1 MSVLAEN
8 LDWGVGRKT
17 ILRDVSISVAPGE
30 TLGLIGPNGS
40 GKSSLLRLLAGLKRP
55 LAGRVTINGQPIARM
70 TRKALSREV
79 AFVQQSAAT
88 ETSVSVLDVVRLGRT
103 PHRSALSG
111 WSAEDEGAVSHALGR
126 VDMLGHR
133 AQSWQTLSGG
143 ERQRVHIARAL
154 AQSPRVMFL
163 DEPTN
168 HLDIHHQIEILRMV
182 RDLDLTSVIALH
194 DLNLAAMFCDKIVV
208 MRSGAV
214 FAAGTPRAVLT
225 EDLLREVFRVEAEVT
240 FLDGGVRPHIRFE
253 HDPAGAARSAR
264 VAAVEDALAPGY
276 G

>member
-17 ILRDVSISVAPGE
+17 ILHDVSISVAPGE
-30 TLGLIGPNGS
+30 TLGLVGPNGS

-55 LAGRVTINGQPIARM
+55 RAGLVTINGKSVVQVP
-70 TRKALSREV
+70 RKALSREV

-111 WSAEDEGAVSHALGR
+111 WSAEDEAAVTEALTR

-208 MRSGAV
+208 MRSGSV
-214 FAAGTPRAVLT
+214 FASGTPAEVLT
-225 EDLLREVFRVEAEVT
+225 EELLREVFRVTAEVNCIT
-240 FLDGGVRPHIRFE
+240 PGAGPHIRFT
-253 HDPAGAARSAR
+253 P
-264 VAAVEDALAPGY
+264 
-276 G
+276 

>member
-1 MSVLAEN
+1 MSVLAEK

-17 ILRDVSISVAPGE
+17 ILRDVSISVAAGE
-30 TLGLIGPNGS
+30 TLGLVGPNGS
-40 GKSSLLRLLAGLKRP
+40 GKSSLLRVLAGLKRP
-55 LAGRVTINGQPIARM
+55 HAGKVTVNGQDIAQVP
-70 TRKALSREV
+70 RKALSREV

-111 WSAEDEGAVSHALGR
+111 WSAEDEAAVTYALTR
-126 VDMLGHR
+126 VDMLGHKS
-133 AQSWQTLSGG
+133 QSWQTLSGG

-154 AQSPRVMFL
+154 AQSPRVVFL

-194 DLNLAAMFCDKIVV
+194 DLNLAAMFCDRIVV
-208 MRSGAV
+208 MRSGSV
-214 FAAGTPRAVLT
+214 FAEGTPKVVLT
-225 EDLLREVFRVEAEVT
+225 EELLRQVFRVTAEVT
-240 FLDGGVRPHIRFE
+240 CGNADAGPHIRFTK
-253 HDPAGAARSAR
+253 
-264 VAAVEDALAPGY
+264 
-276 G
+276 